1 MNKLFNV
8 CASWKS
14 IVALSIGGLVFAS
27 CSHEDGDGISSID
40 EYQAQVYNKAF
51 AGEFG
56 TPAEN
61 QNWGF
66 GSLTMASASIYTDS
80 YEFFNSAFT
89 RAEASSV
96 TSVNGV
102 TYNTFQDVMKNETAK
117 CYYYLKIDNRIV
129 LQEQHQV
136 MSNPSADFFPKEIK
150 LSNNTVQDYL
160 FSTDNEG
167 EIYTEVLNRIANV
180 RDGGVSYATSSDPI
194 PAELFKK
201 APSFE
206 TMALH
211 VPDATKKKIAGSVE
225 KFDTE
230 YKIFWYVAKWQ
241 GNGDKKIHVDGV
253 VVPKD
258 QITINVPE
266 YKKRIIVEDLKGTIN
281 ENTQVKSSD
290 FDFNDVVFDAIVWS
304 IFNDKTKQNETHLK
318 VLVRAAG
325 GQLPIYV
332 AGKEIHQG
340 GVGYMFNTSNP
351 NYEFKSELIKDS
363 IIATTS
369 AVGPDESFSFDFNSI
384 PVEVMVNGQKVVA
397 GSNIGEAPEKIAVEL
412 DYKWCKE
419 TNNIKDV
426 YSGFA
431 RYVTDKTFK
440 DWWKTAE

>member
-1 MNKLFNV
+1 MTGLTSAFT
-8 CASWKS
+8 SWKS
-14 IVALSIGGLVFAS
+14 IVALSFGGLVLAS
-27 CSHEDGDGISSID
+27 CSHEDGDGISSME
-40 EYQAQVYNKAF
+40 EYKAQVYNKAF
-51 AGEFG
+51 AEEFG
-56 TPAEN
+56 TPAEDH
-61 QNWGF
+61 NWGF
-66 GSLTMASASIYTDS
+66 ASLTMAPASIYSDS
-80 YEFFNSAFT
+80 YEFFNRAIT
-89 RAEASSV
+89 RAEAENV
-96 TSVNGV
+96 TSVNSV
-102 TYNTFQDVMKNETAK
+102 TYNTFNDVMKNETAK

-136 MSNPSADFFPKEIK
+136 MSNPSADFFPKDIK
-150 LSNNTVQDYL
+150 LNNNTVQDYL

-167 EIYTEVLNRIANV
+167 EIYTKVFDKIANV

-211 VPDATKKKIAGSVE
+211 VPDATKIKIAGSVE
-225 KFDTE
+225 KFDKD

-266 YKKRIIVEDLKGTIN
+266 YKKRIIVEDLKGNIS

-304 IFNDKTKQNETHLK
+304 IFNDKTKENETHLK

-325 GQLPIYV
+325 GLLPIYV
-332 AGKEIHQG
+332 AGKEVHQG

-363 IIATTS
+363 IIARTP
-369 AVGPDESFSFDFNSI
+369 AIAPNESFSFDFNSI
-384 PVEVMVNGQKVVA
+384 PVEIVVNGQKVVA
-397 GSNIGEAPEKIAVEL
+397 GANIGEAPEKIAVGL

-419 TNNIKDV
+419 TMSVKDV
-426 YSGFA
+426 YDGFKL
-431 RYVTDKTFK
+431 YIKDKTK
-440 DWWKTAE
+440 TDWYK

>member
-1 MNKLFNV
+1 MTGLTSAFT
-8 CASWKS
+8 SWKS
-14 IVALSIGGLVFAS
+14 IVALSFGGLVLAS
-27 CSHEDGDGISSID
+27 CSHEDGDGISSME
-40 EYQAQVYNKAF
+40 EYKAQVYNKAF
-51 AGEFG
+51 AEEFG
-56 TPAEN
+56 TPAEDH
-61 QNWGF
+61 NWGF
-66 GSLTMASASIYTDS
+66 ASLTMAPASIYSDS
-80 YEFFNSAFT
+80 YEFFNRAIT
-89 RAEASSV
+89 RAEAENV
-96 TSVNGV
+96 TSVNSV
-102 TYNTFQDVMKNETAK
+102 TYNTFNDVMKNETAK

-136 MSNPSADFFPKEIK
+136 MSNPSADFFPKDIK
-150 LSNNTVQDYL
+150 LNNNTVQDYL

-167 EIYTEVLNRIANV
+167 EIYTKVFDKIANV

-211 VPDATKKKIAGSVE
+211 VPDATKIKIAGSVE
-225 KFDTE
+225 KFDKD

-266 YKKRIIVEDLKGTIN
+266 YKKRIIVEDLKGNIS

-304 IFNDKTKQNETHLK
+304 IFNDKTKENETHLK

-325 GQLPIYV
+325 GLLPIYV

-351 NYEFKSELIKDS
+351 NYDYAKVLIEDE
-363 IIATTS
+363 IIGTGDAAT
-369 AVGPDESFSFDFNSI
+369 FDFNSI
-384 PVEVMVNGQKVVA
+384 PVEIEVDGVKTAA
-397 GSNIGEAPEKIAVEL
+397 GSDLGKAPEKIAVGV
-412 DYKWCKE
+412 DYQWCKE
-419 TNNIKDV
+419 RQNIKDV
-426 YSGFA
+426 YPKFID
-431 RYVTDKTFK
+431 YVGDKTIDK
-440 DWWKTAE
+440 WWK

>member
-1 MNKLFNV
+1 MTGLTSAFT
-8 CASWKS
+8 SWKS
-14 IVALSIGGLVFAS
+14 IVALSFGGLVLAS
-27 CSHEDGDGISSID
+27 CSHEDGDGISSME
-40 EYQAQVYNKAF
+40 EYKAQVYNKAF
-51 AGEFG
+51 AEEFG
-56 TPAEN
+56 TPAEDH
-61 QNWGF
+61 NWGF
-66 GSLTMASASIYTDS
+66 ASLTMAPASIYSDS
-80 YEFFNSAFT
+80 YEFFNRAIT
-89 RAEASSV
+89 RAEAENV
-96 TSVNGV
+96 TSVNSV
-102 TYNTFQDVMKNETAK
+102 TYNTFNDVMKNETAK

-136 MSNPSADFFPKEIK
+136 MSNPSADFFPKDIK
-150 LSNNTVQDYL
+150 LNNNTVQDYL

-167 EIYTEVLNRIANV
+167 EIYTKVFDKIANV

-211 VPDATKKKIAGSVE
+211 VPDATKIKIAGSVE
-225 KFDTE
+225 KFDKD

-266 YKKRIIVEDLKGTIN
+266 YKKRIIVEDLKGNIS

-304 IFNDKTKQNETHLK
+304 IFNDKTKENETHLK

-325 GQLPIYV
+325 GLLPIYV

-363 IIATTS
+363 IIARTP
-369 AVGPDESFSFDFNSI
+369 AFAPNESFSFDFNSI
-384 PVEVMVNGQKVVA
+384 PVEIVVNGQKVVA
-397 GSNIGEAPEKIAVEL
+397 GANIGEAPEKIAVGL

-419 TNNIKDV
+419 TMSVKDV
-426 YSGFA
+426 YDGFKL
-431 RYVTDKTFK
+431 YVKDKTK
-440 DWWKTAE
+440 TDWYK

>member
-1 MNKLFNV
+1 MTGLTSAFT
-8 CASWKS
+8 SWKS
-14 IVALSIGGLVFAS
+14 IVALSFGGLVLAS
-27 CSHEDGDGISSID
+27 CSHEDGDGISSME
-40 EYQAQVYNKAF
+40 EYKAQVYNKAF
-51 AGEFG
+51 AEEFG
-56 TPAEN
+56 TPAEDH
-61 QNWGF
+61 NWGF
-66 GSLTMASASIYTDS
+66 ASLTMAPASIYSDS
-80 YEFFNSAFT
+80 YEFFNRAIT
-89 RAEASSV
+89 RAEAENV
-96 TSVNGV
+96 TSVNSV
-102 TYNTFQDVMKNETAK
+102 TYNTFNDVMKNETAK

-136 MSNPSADFFPKEIK
+136 MSNPSADFFPKDIK
-150 LSNNTVQDYL
+150 LNNNTVQDYL

-167 EIYTEVLNRIANV
+167 EIYTKVFDKIANV

-211 VPDATKKKIAGSVE
+211 VPDATKIKIAGSVE
-225 KFDTE
+225 KFDKD

-266 YKKRIIVEDLKGTIN
+266 YKKRIIVEDLKGNIS

-304 IFNDKTKQNETHLK
+304 IFNDKTKENETHLK

-325 GQLPIYV
+325 GLLPIYV

-363 IIATTS
+363 IIARTP
-369 AVGPDESFSFDFNSI
+369 AIAPNESFSFDFNSI
-384 PVEVMVNGQKVVA
+384 PVEIVVNGQKVVA
-397 GSNIGEAPEKIAVEL
+397 GTNIGEAPEKIAVGL

-419 TNNIKDV
+419 TMSVKDV
-426 YSGFA
+426 YDGFKL
-431 RYVTDKTFK
+431 YVKDKTK
-440 DWWKTAE
+440 TDWYK

>member
-1 MNKLFNV
+1 MTGLTSAFT
-8 CASWKS
+8 SWKS
-14 IVALSIGGLVFAS
+14 IVALSFGGLVLAS
-27 CSHEDGDGISSID
+27 CSHEDGDGISSME
-40 EYQAQVYNKAF
+40 EYKAQVYNKAF
-51 AGEFG
+51 AEEFG
-56 TPAEN
+56 TPAEDH
-61 QNWGF
+61 NWGF
-66 GSLTMASASIYTDS
+66 ASLTMAPASIYSDS
-80 YEFFNSAFT
+80 YEFFNRAIT
-89 RAEASSV
+89 RAEAENV
-96 TSVNGV
+96 TSVNSV
-102 TYNTFQDVMKNETAK
+102 TYNTFNDVMKNETAK

-136 MSNPSADFFPKEIK
+136 MSNPSADFFPKDIK
-150 LSNNTVQDYL
+150 LNNNTVQDYL

-167 EIYTEVLNRIANV
+167 EIYTKVFDKIANV

-211 VPDATKKKIAGSVE
+211 VPDATKIKIAGSVE
-225 KFDTE
+225 KFDKD

-266 YKKRIIVEDLKGTIN
+266 YKKRIIVEDLKGNIS

-304 IFNDKTKQNETHLK
+304 IFNDKTKENETHLK

-325 GQLPIYV
+325 GLLPIYV
-332 AGKEIHQG
+332 AGKEVHQG

-363 IIATTS
+363 IIARTP
-369 AVGPDESFSFDFNSI
+369 AIAPNESFSFDFNSI
-384 PVEVMVNGQKVVA
+384 PVEIVVNGQKVVA
-397 GSNIGEAPEKIAVEL
+397 GTNIGEAPEKIAVGL

-419 TNNIKDV
+419 TMSVKDV
-426 YSGFA
+426 YDGFKL
-431 RYVTDKTFK
+431 YVKDKTK
-440 DWWKTAE
+440 TDWYK

>member
-1 MNKLFNV
+1 M
-8 CASWKS
+8 
-14 IVALSIGGLVFAS
+14 
-27 CSHEDGDGISSID
+27 E
-40 EYQAQVYNKAF
+40 EYKAQVYNKAF
-51 AGEFG
+51 AEEFG
-56 TPAEN
+56 TPAEDH
-61 QNWGF
+61 NWGF
-66 GSLTMASASIYTDS
+66 ASLTMAPASIYSDS
-80 YEFFNSAFT
+80 YEFFNRAIT
-89 RAEASSV
+89 RAEAENV
-96 TSVNGV
+96 TSVNSV
-102 TYNTFQDVMKNETAK
+102 TYNTFNDVMKNETAK

-136 MSNPSADFFPKEIK
+136 MSNPSADFFPKDIK
-150 LSNNTVQDYL
+150 LNNNTVQDYL

-167 EIYTEVLNRIANV
+167 EIYTKVFDKIANV

-211 VPDATKKKIAGSVE
+211 VPDATKIKIAGSVE
-225 KFDTE
+225 KFDKD

-266 YKKRIIVEDLKGTIN
+266 YKKRIIVEDLKGNIS

-304 IFNDKTKQNETHLK
+304 IFNDKTKENETHLK

-325 GQLPIYV
+325 GLLPIYV

-363 IIATTS
+363 IIARTP
-369 AVGPDESFSFDFNSI
+369 AIAPNESFSFDFNSI
-384 PVEVMVNGQKVVA
+384 PVEIVVNGQKVVA
-397 GSNIGEAPEKIAVEL
+397 GTNIGEAPEKIAVGL

-419 TNNIKDV
+419 TMSVKDV
-426 YSGFA
+426 YDGFKL
-431 RYVTDKTFK
+431 YVKDKTK
-440 DWWKTAE
+440 TDWYK